1 MTTITV
7 YILSLPSLDLDS
19 TAKIFNWVFLVLF
32 PSYCM
37 AKSFMDI
44 YTNYLNIDTCN
55 GLSYTTT
62 CPLYSGPCCKSYGKA
77 VPLAEGG
84 DCFTTD

>member
-7 YILSLPSLDLDS
+7 YILSLPILNLES
-19 TAKIFNWVFLVLF
+19 TAQVFNWVFLVLF
-32 PSYCM
+32 PNYCM

-55 GLSYTTT
+55 SLLYTTT
-62 CPLYSGPCCKSYGKA
+62 CPVTSGPCCKSYGKLRPC
-77 VPLAEGG
+77 VW
-84 DCFTTD
+84 

>member
-1 MTTITV
+1 M
-7 YILSLPSLDLDS
+7 SLPGLDLDS

-32 PSYCM
+32 PNYCM

-44 YTNYLNIDTCN
+44 YTNYLNTDTCN
-55 GLSYTTT
+55 SLSYTTT

-77 VPLAEGG
+77 VPLAEAVV
-84 DCFTTD
+84 FVSRQSE